1 MATSSMES
9 SGSAVVRCCTALPAR
24 RRAGK
29 RAVAPACPLDD
40 LIADRNDDP
49 AEAADAGHARERS
62 FGAHEGE
69 NKNAD
74 KNHDEEKARSAP
86 RMEARLHARV
96 LHRERKPRFVA
107 ENGFMLRAVIHPHAL
122 HIRDHR
128 AELEISEKDRKA
140 ENTLGKTA
148 PYAERHEPV
157 QKTREKR
164 RQQGEKPTESA
175 MPSTTAV

>member
-1 MATSSMES
+1 MQA
-9 SGSAVVRCCTALPAR
+9 
-24 RRAGK
+24 
-29 RAVAPACPLDD
+29 
-40 LIADRNDDP
+40 
-49 AEAADAGHARERS
+49 HARAFS
-62 FGAHEGE
+62 GAHEGE

-96 LHRERKPRFVA
+96 LHRERKSCFVA

-164 RQQGEKPTESA
+164 RQQGEKADGERDAEHDRGIENNLFRQFSPKNASGSRDQIYPARPARPPAAARRTRSS
-175 MPSTTAV
+175 PLRR